1 MTEALTRAFPK
12 TERHVGEDRRARWKL
27 PSRSIAQLLTP
38 SADELVALDFAI
50 EELETKDA
58 MTEATALRS
67 LATKV
72 RALIHPGKGASL
84 SVDEEAL
91 LEAMGHAP
99 APAPDLRPIPKST
112 LPSRQ
117 RSRPFQAVDPLPLTR
132 RRGGELR
139 EVEPY
144 GLLLGFRRYLV
155 ARNVAKG
162 KRGVRHYRVEDI
174 LEAKVLPKFFQRP
187 PDFHLDQHAR
197 RAFGSYQRDDQ
208 YGEVVW
214 RFAPKAAERVRRFV
228 FHPDQSLEEEP
239 DGSVTVRFH
248 ASGHLEMCWHLY
260 SWGDAVQVLAPPE
273 LAELVHSHRRTD
285 LRRCVSERHGMPSGP
300 SRLCF
305 PTLRRWRAS
314 QGLGSLR
321 RCPGSRAPSG
331 ACSSAIALTGFL
343 RLVWLRTRSAPPRR

>member
-1 MTEALTRAFPK
+1 MSFSKAVDLVRLAIRAASHSGVSLEEIQEDFRCSERTAQRMTEALTRAFPK
-12 TERHVGEDRRARWKL
+12 TERHVGEDRKARWKL

-50 EELETKDA
+50 EELQTKDA
-58 MTEATALRS
+58 MTEATALRA

-72 RALIHPGKGASL
+72 RALINPAKGASL

-91 LEAMGHAP
+91 LEAMGHAARPGPRP
-99 APAPDLRPIPKST
+99 AANPEVDAAIST
-112 LPSRQ
+112 ALKACSRLSILY
-117 RSRPFQAVDPLPLTR
+117 RSRADAAA
-132 RRGGELR
+132 ELR

-162 KRGVRHYRVEDI
+162 KTGVRHYRVEDI
-174 LEAKVLPKFFQRP
+174 LDAKVLPKFFERP

-214 RFAPKAAERVRRFV
+214 RFSPKAAERVRRFV

-260 SWGDAVQVLAPPE
+260 SWGDAVEVLAPPE
-273 LAELVHSHRRTD
+273 LAQLVHSHRRSD
-285 LRRCVSERHGMPSGP
+285 FE
-300 SRLCF
+300 
-305 PTLRRWRAS
+305 
-314 QGLGSLR
+314 
-321 RCPGSRAPSG
+321 
-331 ACSSAIALTGFL
+331 AL
-343 RLVWLRTRSAPPRR
+343 P